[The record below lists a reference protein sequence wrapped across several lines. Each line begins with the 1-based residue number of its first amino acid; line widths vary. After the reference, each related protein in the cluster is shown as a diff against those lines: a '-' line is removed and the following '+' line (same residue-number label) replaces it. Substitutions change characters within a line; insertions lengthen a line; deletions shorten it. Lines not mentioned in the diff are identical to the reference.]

1 MTIDDI
7 REESLISEAA
17 NIRFGTNEVYTINDF
32 AGVYPQLADNVP
44 LAALQMYINLA
55 SSCLSQERWCDMW
68 QVGMSLFV
76 AHFATL
82 YLQSTSLADSPTAA
96 QVANAGVSKGI
107 LVSKSVGDVSSSYQS
122 IVSDING
129 WAAWKLTS
137 FGQQLITMARLVGMG
152 GSYIW

>member
-1 MTIDDI
+1 
-7 REESLISEAA
+7 
-17 NIRFGTNEVYTINDF
+17 
-32 AGVYPQLADNVP
+32 
-44 LAALQMYINLA
+44 
-55 SSCLSQERWCDMW
+55 MW

-82 YLQSTSLADSPTAA
+82 YLQSTSLTDSPTAA